1 MTTTTLIVGAVC
13 LFVGAFIGFLTAALC
28 CMAREGDK

>member
-13 LFVGAFIGFLTAALC
+13 LFVGACAGLLTAALC
-28 CMAREGDK
+28 VMARGDDQ